1 MIPVVLMLISSVG
14 SALLVM
20 FAKLLTRLKSPQIC
34 YYRSFTMLCINTLL
48 IWRKKEEVYMFS
60 RSVKYQLISRGIFGA
75 IGGSLLFEG
84 LKHITI
90 SENMVLM
97 RTAPIWTA
105 LIVIFVTKQ
114 EKGSWNLLIAIALGF
129 VGVLFV
135 ARPP

>member
-1 MIPVVLMLISSVG
+1 
-14 SALLVM
+14 M
-20 FAKLLTRLKSPQIC
+20 FP
-34 YYRSFTMLCINTLL
+34 
-48 IWRKKEEVYMFS
+48 

-90 SENMVLM
+90 SENIVLM